1 MASFVQEQNPG
12 IFILMLLFKKIV
24 MENVISFLNRLHS
37 LPPALI
43 AELRQVLQ
51 YTRKRKN
58 EWLVREGEICK
69 YAWYLQ
75 KGLVRCY
82 YERGEHEVTTWFM
95 EVDNIITLYKSLFR
109 QTESKYN
116 LQALED
122 CELYRIRY
130 EDILHVLETYS
141 EARRIRT
148 MITDKYSNLKDIR
161 IRATSMLI
169 AKERYRYFEKHFPR
183 LLNRIKLEYI
193 ASYLDMDIRT
203 LTRARKRK

>member
-1 MASFVQEQNPG
+1 
-12 IFILMLLFKKIV
+12 

-82 YERGEHEVTTWFM
+82 YNRNQREATTWFM
-95 EVDNIITLYKSLFR
+95 EEDNIISLSKSLFR

-116 LQALED
+116 LDALED

-130 EDILHVLETYS
+130 EDIMHVLEKYS
-141 EARRIRT
+141 EARRIGA
-148 MITDKYSNLKDIR
+148 IIAEKYSNLKDIR

-169 AKERYRYFEKHFPR
+169 AKERYRYFEKHFPH
-183 LLNRIKLEYI
+183 LLNRVKLEYI
-193 ASYLDMDIRT
+193 ASYLDLSRRS
-203 LTRARKRK
+203 LARARGF